1 MNAKEAALLL
11 GVHYK
16 TVLNMINDGRL
27 TASKNDSGDWE
38 ISESDL
44 AAREQRIDDKEF
56 SAIYTHMAVQMIEKA
71 HGRAVRA
78 AREDLIHMARQIVK
92 LAGSSKGLNQ
102 QMVKRLQDALDA
114 YKAVEA
120 LTHTVESIRK
130 QAEAESQR

>member
-1 MNAKEAALLL
+1 MNAKEAATLL

-71 HGRAVRA
+71 HDRAVRA

-102 QMVKRLQDALDA
+102 QVKRLQDALDA
-114 YKAVEA
+114 YRAVEA
-120 LTHTVESIRK
+120 FTHTVESIRK
-130 QAEAESQR
+130 QAEAESQQ